1 MAPDDLEDR
10 CALDR
15 GNAGGRATREL
26 LMLTAERL
34 FAERGF
40 EAVPLREI
48 GREAEQR
55 NPAVTQY
62 HFGTREELVREIYAY
77 RAEALNTR
85 RFELLREL
93 EARGA
98 PRMIPRALLR
108 ALLLPHAESIGDPE
122 NHFLG
127 FLNRLIADRGGLD
140 LGGAGRDEVPLAAYD
155 DLRARI
161 AQQFPEIPNDVF
173 ERRFDLV
180 FNWAIEALATFA
192 LRTADSD
199 VAVDAYLDELVAMLT
214 ASLGAEPPRTR
225 RTRRRSVA

>member
-1 MAPDDLEDR
+1 MTAKTG
-10 CALDR
+10 ALDR

-62 HFGTREELVREIYAY
+62 HFGTRDELVREIYSY
-77 RAEALNTR
+77 RAEVLNTR
-85 RFELLREL
+85 RLELLREL

-98 PRMIPRALLR
+98 ADDARALLH

-127 FLNRLIADRGGLD
+127 FLNRLIADRGGLE
-140 LGGAGRDEVPLAAYD
+140 LGGVGRDAVPLAAYD
-155 DLRARI
+155 ELRARI
-161 AQQFPEIPNDVF
+161 AQQFPAIPHDVF
-173 ERRFDLV
+173 ERRFELV
-180 FNWAIEALATFA
+180 FNWAIEALATYE
-192 LRTADSD
+192 LRTGA
-199 VAVDAYLDELVAMLT
+199 AAPVDAYLDELVAMLT

-225 RTRRRSVA
+225 RRLQA

>member
-1 MAPDDLEDR
+1 MAPKTG
-10 CALDR
+10 ALDR

-34 FAERGF
+34 FAERGL

-77 RAEALNTR
+77 RAETLNQR
-85 RFELLREL
+85 RFELLRDL

-98 PRMIPRALLR
+98 ADNPRALLR
-108 ALLLPHAESIGDPE
+108 ALLLPHAESIDDPE

-127 FLNRLIADRGGLD
+127 FLNRLIADRGRLD
-140 LGGAGRDEVPLAAYD
+140 FGGAGRDDVPLAAYD
-155 DLRARI
+155 ELRARI
-161 AQQFPEIPNDVF
+161 AKQFPKVPADVF
-173 ERRFDLV
+173 ELRFELV
-180 FNWAIEALATFA
+180 FNWAIEALATFE
-192 LRTADSD
+192 LRTITRAS
-199 VAVDAYLDELVAMLT
+199 VDDFLDELVAMLT
-214 ASLGAEPPRTR
+214 AGLGAEQPRAR
-225 RTRRRSVA
+225 RTRRRSPAV

>member
-1 MAPDDLEDR
+1 MTSKAG
-10 CALDR
+10 ALDR

-40 EAVPLREI
+40 EAVALREI

-62 HFGTREELVREIYAY
+62 HFGTRDELVREIYAY
-77 RAEALNTR
+77 RAEALNAR
-85 RFELLREL
+85 RFELLRDL

-98 PRMIPRALLR
+98 ADDPCALMR

-127 FLNRLIADRGGLD
+127 FLNRLIADRGRLD
-140 LGGAGRDEVPLAAYD
+140 FGGVGREDLPLAAYD
-155 DLRARI
+155 ELRARI
-161 AQQFPEIPNDVF
+161 AQQFPKIPHDVF
-173 ERRFDLV
+173 ERRFELV
-180 FNWAIEALATFA
+180 FNWAIEALATFE
-192 LRTADSD
+192 LPTTPP
-199 VAVDAYLDELVAMLT
+199 VPVDDFIDELVAMLT
-214 ASLGAEPPRTR
+214 AGLGAEPPRAR
-225 RTRRRSVA
+225 RTRRRSPAR

>member
-1 MAPDDLEDR
+1 MAPNTG
-10 CALDR
+10 ALDR

-62 HFGTREELVREIYAY
+62 HFGTRDELVHEIYAY
-77 RAEALNTR
+77 RSEGLNER
-85 RFELLREL
+85 RFELLRDL

-98 PRMIPRALLR
+98 AHDPRALMR

-127 FLNRLIADRGGLD
+127 FLNRLIADRGRLD
-140 LGGAGRDEVPLAAYD
+140 LGGVGREDIPLAAYD
-155 DLRARI
+155 DLRDRI
-161 AQQFPEIPNDVF
+161 AKQFPKIPNGVF
-173 ERRFDLV
+173 ERRFELV
-180 FNWAIEALATFA
+180 FNWAIEALATFE
-192 LRTADSD
+192 LRTTPSAP
-199 VAVDAYLDELVAMLT
+199 VDTFVDDLVAMLT
-214 ASLGAEPPRTR
+214 AALGAEAPRAR
-225 RTRRRSVA
+225 RARRSPAR

>member
-1 MAPDDLEDR
+1 MTAKTG
-10 CALDR
+10 ALDR

-34 FAERGF
+34 FAERCF
-40 EAVPLREI
+40 EAVALREI

-62 HFGTREELVREIYAY
+62 HFGTRDELVREIYAY
-77 RAEALNTR
+77 RAEALNAR

-93 EARGA
+93 ETRDAA
-98 PRMIPRALLR
+98 DDARALLR
-108 ALLLPHAESIGDPE
+108 ALLLPHAESIEDPE

-127 FLNRLIADRGGLD
+127 FLNRLIADRGGLE
-140 LGGAGRDEVPLAAYD
+140 LGGGRRDTVPLAAYD
-155 DLRARI
+155 ELRARI
-161 AQQFPEIPNDVF
+161 AKQLPKIPNHVF

-180 FNWAIEALATFA
+180 FNWAIEALAMFA
-192 LRTADSD
+192 LRTADAA
-199 VAVDAYLDELVAMLT
+199 VAVGAYLDELVAMLT

-225 RTRRRSVA
+225 RARLRSPAID